1 MVVRRNLFID
11 KKKKTTLVYLEAE
24 SPCQFP
30 VFQTTHFGA
39 LVRLLFHELLG
50 LQLRRLLRWSSI
62 GAREGFYLLCS
73 LLLEP
78 RRLNYHCTY
87 DHAYDSVPLLACG
100 PCLGRVMR
108 GVCAVSSDE
117 GPCARHASRA
127 LRRACGQ
134 GAVLSL
140 CMVRP
145 GSGRFGVGFWV
156 GFWVGLRA
164 RDFPTERV
172 LSRTPLIIRTVDQ
185 NQRLSIPPPGGVRGW
200 VRGYGGVGLWKEGP
214 GCAYCE
220 DYD

>member
-1 MVVRRNLFID
+1 MCRTFDSIARWPSFMHMHVS
-11 KKKKTTLVYLEAE
+11 VYLEAE

-78 RRLNYHCTY
+78 
-87 DHAYDSVPLLACG
+87 
-100 PCLGRVMR
+100 
-108 GVCAVSSDE
+108 
-117 GPCARHASRA
+117 CARHASRA

-140 CMVRP
+140 CMVRL

-185 NQRLSIPPPGGVRGW
+185 SEGKPQKRISINKQKTTPNRKNQFRSSKFSGFRRYGPRPSSIFTSQRRTRQRTPPLYRAAHSARAWP
-200 VRGYGGVGLWKEGP
+200 
-214 GCAYCE
+214 
-220 DYD
+220 